1 MRSVLWISILNPLKC
16 CLRFD
21 LLFYGFGGTMKKK
34 FGLFALCLS
43 LMLTACTM
51 PIGSQPDEPE
61 VREEEEEEIS
71 IELSDKKVELEV
83 GEEFEVE
90 IENFDDLSK
99 VKIEVEDEDI
109 AEAEIDDEIIT
120 ITALSEGKTK
130 ITVSAKGCDDVKI
143 TVKVTAPPAPEID
156 FPASSSYVY
165 TYVFT
170 GDVWF
175 HMFDGY
181 EDYGELSYFLGDLQ
195 VGLDFHITF
204 TETGDNEGTAVLSY
218 DPQQFGEEFLEKIS
232 DEENYREFVAI
243 LMEAEG
249 LDYNEETDYEDLL
262 DMKDV
267 LMSSLSEMIVEELES
282 SQNEYDLGWLLDG
295 NTLIFDTGIGSS
307 SSEINESDGS
317 FTIFIPESYFE
328 DEYVFDGDFT
338 MIFVPEK

>member
-1 MRSVLWISILNPLKC
+1 
-16 CLRFD
+16 
-21 LLFYGFGGTMKKK
+21 MKKK
-34 FGLFALCLS
+34 FGLLALCLS

-71 IELSDKKVELEV
+71 IELSDKKVELEA

-175 HMFDGY
+175 HMFDEY
-181 EDYGELSYFLGDLQ
+181 EDYYELAYFLGDLQ
-195 VGLDFHITF
+195 AGLDFHITF
-204 TETGDNEGTAVLSY
+204 TETGDNTGTAVLTY
-218 DPQQFGEEFLEKIS
+218 DPQQFGEDFLEKIS
-232 DEENYREFVAI
+232 DEETFREFVAI
-243 LMEAEG
+243 LMEAEEM
-249 LDYNEETDYEDLL
+249 DYDEALDYEDVLE
-262 DMKDV
+262 MKDE
-267 LMSSLSEMIVEELES
+267 LMSSLSEMIVEELER
-282 SQNEYDLGWLLDG
+282 SQADYELSWTLDG
-295 NTLIFDTGIGSS
+295 TVLTLEMDYSTS

-317 FTIFIPESYFE
+317 FTVLVPESYFY
-328 DEYVFDGDFT
+328 DQYIFDGDLNMT
-338 MIFVPEK
+338 FVPEK